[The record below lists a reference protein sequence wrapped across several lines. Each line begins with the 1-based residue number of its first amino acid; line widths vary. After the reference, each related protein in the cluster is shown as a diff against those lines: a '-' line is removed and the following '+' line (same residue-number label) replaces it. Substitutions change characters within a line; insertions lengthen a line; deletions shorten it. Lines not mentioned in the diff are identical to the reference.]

1 MSPQHIDKGVKKP
14 DLCNISFSLAI
25 KKRTQKY
32 LRAVKKNF
40 LLLQKTITTCF
51 INSAK
56 LRMTSQ

>member
-32 LRAVKKNF
+32 LRAVKKNDKF
-40 LLLQKTITTCF
+40 PLVTKNNNNVF
-51 INSAK
+51 Y
-56 LRMTSQ
+56 